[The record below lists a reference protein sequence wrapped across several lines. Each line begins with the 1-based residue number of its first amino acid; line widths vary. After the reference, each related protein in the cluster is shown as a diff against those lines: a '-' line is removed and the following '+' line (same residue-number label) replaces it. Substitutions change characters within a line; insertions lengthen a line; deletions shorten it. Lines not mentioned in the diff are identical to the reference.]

1 MTGEHSAGAVARW
14 SRGLGG
20 RVARAW
26 RHLPHERRL
35 AAASALGLFVTLFL
49 PWYQETVIVPGVRAP
64 TTASTSITG
73 WGAFSFVEAA
83 VLLIA
88 AGVLTLLLHRAEGR
102 AFHLPGGD
110 GLVIMAAGAWTCV
123 LVIWRIFD
131 KQSTSIHGP
140 GAAISG
146 VEWGIFAALGVAAL
160 LAYAG
165 SRMRAAHRPEPPLP
179 GESAAGTDS
188 LGPSPQVAEPEPEPR
203 QERPRE
209 ARTSAQPPAAGQRS
223 RASEGATDGEFRAS
237 AQRARGSEDEFRPPG
252 WLTARP
258 KHLDEETELQ
268 PNEEQLTIP
277 LEHED

>member
-1 MTGEHSAGAVARW
+1 MTVEHSGAGLGRW
-14 SRGLGG
+14 SRGLSG
-20 RVARAW
+20 RIARAW

-35 AAASALGLFVTLFL
+35 AAAAALGLFVTLFL

-64 TTASTSITG
+64 ATASTSITG

-83 VLLIA
+83 VLLVA
-88 AGVLTLLLHRAEGR
+88 AGVLTLLFQRAEGR

-110 GLVIMAAGAWTCV
+110 GLVVTAAGAWTCV

-146 VEWGIFAALGVAAL
+146 VEWGIFVALGVAAL

-179 GESAAGTDS
+179 GEAEIRPRARRPEPVKAETESEPLPDRSHEESPSAP
-188 LGPSPQVAEPEPEPR
+188 PSPASP
-203 QERPRE
+203 
-209 ARTSAQPPAAGQRS
+209 RS
-223 RASEGATDGEFRAS
+223 RASEGEFRA
-237 AQRARGSEDEFRPPG
+237 PG

-258 KHLDEETELQ
+258 KHLDDETRRQ
-268 PNEEQLTIP
+268 PSEEQLTIP